1 MTASYL
7 LDRYGEKYDVDLN
20 IDDISLDAFI
30 IWRHSG
36 IGRIQC
42 VVDEEENVL
51 VIGNIELFEQSFLP
65 RNRLFSLCPFQ
76 RSKRN
81 FRGRGLGS
89 AMLKYVIAQA
99 EQLGVIG
106 ISGFITPDD
115 ARTTPYLF
123 DFYRRHGFDVRLKDD
138 PTGHSVATI
147 YREVGAR

>member
-1 MTASYL
+1 MTVFYL
-7 LDRYGEKYDVDLN
+7 LDRYGEKYDVDLDE
-20 IDDISLDAFI
+20 DDISFDARI

-42 VVDEEENVL
+42 VVDEKVKVL
-51 VIGNIELFEQSFLP
+51 VIGNIELFEQPLLP
-65 RNRLFSLCPFQ
+65 RNGILSFRPLQ
-76 RSKRN
+76 RPKRN

-99 EQLGVIG
+99 ERLGVAG

-123 DFYRRHGFDVRLKDD
+123 DFYRKHGFEVRLKDD
-138 PTGHSVATI
+138 PTRHALATI
-147 YREVGAR
+147 YRDVDVR